1 MSVETIAFNASFYRR
16 RSFMAIQSI
25 LSSSD
30 VNAGD
35 QSFQVLLPWPDNS
48 FVEIIQV
55 ENDLMLGSAI

>member
-1 MSVETIAFNASFYRR
+1 MSVETKAFNESFYRR